1 MNVYRYRYDHSSE
14 FNSNPLL
21 LSYGLQFTINQ
32 KHWFARNDISD
43 VYRHGYLS
51 SDVNRHRVMWN
62 ALIGMKLLKN
72 QAELALTAQDIL
84 KKFNMIESNVSAY
97 SRSESWSK
105 YFYHYIGIMFQYNFE
120 PKKRK

>member
-1 MNVYRYRYDHSSE
+1 
-14 FNSNPLL
+14 
-21 LSYGLQFTINQ
+21 
-32 KHWFARNDISD
+32 
-43 VYRHGYLS
+43 
-51 SDVNRHRVMWN
+51 MWN

-120 PKKRK
+120 PKKRR